1 MGNTTSTTSRKHQ
14 KRAAPRKVKHSRK
27 SPATTNSAMRGI
39 KAMMTPS
46 TTKKAPRHRTKPAKK
61 NDASSMVKRYGPLAW
76 SKAKTSGVGP
86 FKNKRTSAPST
97 KAGLFSKFA
106 ANKLRH

>member
-1 MGNTTSTTSRKHQ
+1 MQ
-14 KRAAPRKVKHSRK
+14 KKYPIGLLNKSYY
-27 SPATTNSAMRGI
+27 SPATTNNAMRGI
-39 KAMMTPS
+39 KAMMNPT
-46 TTKKAPRHRTKPAKK
+46 TTKKVPRKRTKPAKK

-86 FKNKRTSAPST
+86 FKNKRTSAPPT

-106 ANKLRH
+106 TNKLRR